1 MRIVKPLILL
11 AATSLAM
18 LGAARADEVNLLFG
32 TSTPPGT
39 HISLRVFHPWAD
51 RINEEGKGMLHI
63 DVRDGM
69 EIANPG
75 NFYSRVL
82 DDVIQIGWGSF
93 NSLPGTFPLSGFSNM
108 PFQTE
113 KSEDSSVALW
123 RLYRAG
129 FFDAEYKDIV
139 PLFVQIYPQS
149 QIHLAKTPKTPADFA
164 GLRLMVVAKTAAEV
178 VTRLGGA
185 PISLL
190 LPDLYQGLQRNTV
203 DGAVMSWTAFQP
215 FKLAE
220 VTTYHIETR
229 LGTPGA
235 MVFMTKKR
243 YAALSPE
250 ARKVIEENSG
260 EAESRALGK
269 AWDEVEGEARE
280 KAKNDPKHT
289 VFYPAAEVTA
299 KWEAATAPIID
310 SWVQTTPDGAKV
322 LAAFKENLAQVKAD
336 H

>member
-1 MRIVKPLILL
+1 MTGMGKLLVLL
-11 AATSLAM
+11 AAAIAM
-18 LGAARADEVNLLFG
+18 LGSARADEANLLFG
-32 TSTPPGT
+32 TSTPQGT
-39 HISLRVFHPWAD
+39 HISIRVFHPWAD
-51 RINEEGKGMLHI
+51 RINEQGKGVIHI
-63 DVRDGM
+63 DVRDGL

-82 DDVIQIGWGSF
+82 DDVIQVGWGSF
-93 NSLPGTFPLSGFSNM
+93 NSVPGTFPLSGFSNM

-113 KSEDSSVALW
+113 TSEDLSVAFW
-123 RLYRAG
+123 RLYKAG

-139 PLFVQIYPQS
+139 PLFVQVYPQS
-149 QIHLAKTPKTPADFA
+149 QIHLAKAPKTPGDFS
-164 GLRLMVVAKTAAEV
+164 GLRLMVVAKTAADV

-190 LPDLYQGLQRNTV
+190 LPDLYPALQRNTV

-229 LGTPGA
+229 LGTPAA

-250 ARKVIEENSG
+250 ARKIIDQNSG
-260 EAESRALGK
+260 EAESRTLGK
-269 AWDEVEGEARE
+269 AWDDVEGEARE
-280 KAKNDPKHT
+280 AAKNDPKHT
-289 VFYPAAEVTA
+289 VFNPPAAMTA
-299 KWEAATAPIID
+299 KWQAEVAPVTDAWVKAAPGGD
-310 SWVQTTPDGAKV
+310 KV
-322 LAAFKENLAQVKAD
+322 LTAFHQTLAQVKAGQ
-336 H
+336 

>member
-1 MRIVKPLILL
+1 MRALKLL
-11 AATSLAM
+11 VFLAVA
-18 LGAARADEVNLLFG
+18 LAFTGTARADEVNLLFG

-39 HISLRVFHPWAD
+39 HISIRVFHPWVD
-51 RINEEGKGMLHI
+51 RINAEGKGVLHI
-63 DVRDGM
+63 DIRDGL

-93 NSLPGTFPLSGFSNM
+93 NSVPGTFPLSGFSNM
-108 PFQTE
+108 PFETE
-113 KSEDSSVALW
+113 KSEDSSVAFW
-123 RLYRAG
+123 RLYKAG
-129 FFDAEYKDIV
+129 AFDAEYNDIV
-139 PLFVQIYPQS
+139 PLLVQVYPQS
-149 QIHLAKTPKTPADFA
+149 QIHLAKAPKTPGNFA
-164 GLRLMVVAKTAAEV
+164 GLRLMVVAKTAADV

-229 LGTPGA
+229 LGTPAA

-250 ARKVIEENSG
+250 ARKIIDQNSG

-269 AWDEVEGEARE
+269 AWDEVEGEARDA
-280 KAKNDPKHT
+280 AKNDPKHT
-289 VFYPAAEVTA
+289 VFVPAAEMTA
-299 KWEAATAPIID
+299 KWQAATAPVID
-310 SWVQTTPDGAKV
+310 AWEQATPGGDKV
-322 LAAFKENLAQVKAD
+322 LAAFKATLAQVKAGQ
-336 H
+336 

>member
-1 MRIVKPLILL
+1 MKLLALL
-11 AATSLAM
+11 AAAGLTM
-18 LGAARADEVNLLFG
+18 LGTARADEVNLLFG
-32 TSTPPGT
+32 TSTPQGT
-39 HISLRVFHPWAD
+39 HISIRVFHPWAD
-51 RINEEGKGMLHI
+51 RINDQGKGVVHI
-63 DVRDGM
+63 DMRDGL

-93 NSLPGTFPLSGFSNM
+93 NSVPGTFPLSGFSNM

-113 KSEDSSVALW
+113 KSEDSSVAFW
-123 RLYRAG
+123 RLYKAG
-129 FFDAEYKDIV
+129 TFDAEYKDIV
-139 PLFVQIYPQS
+139 PLFVQVYPQS
-149 QIHLAKTPKTPADFA
+149 QIHLAKPPKTPGDFT
-164 GLRLMVVAKTAAEV
+164 GLRLMVVAKTAADV

-185 PISLL
+185 PISLM

-229 LGTPGA
+229 LGTPAA

-250 ARKVIEENSG
+250 ARKIIDQNSG
-260 EAESRALGK
+260 ETESRALGK
-269 AWDEVEGEARE
+269 AWDEVEGEARDA
-280 KAKNDPKHT
+280 AKSDPKHT
-289 VFYPAAEVTA
+289 VFDPPADMTA
-299 KWEAATAPIID
+299 KWQAEAAPVTA
-310 SWVQTTPDGAKV
+310 SWEQATPGGDKV
-322 LAAFKENLAQVKAD
+322 LAAFRQTLAQVKAGQ
-336 H
+336 

>member
-1 MRIVKPLILL
+1 MGIGKLFGLL
-11 AATSLAM
+11 AVWTTM
-18 LGAARADEVNLLFG
+18 LGTAHADETNLLFG
-32 TSTPPGT
+32 TSTPQGT
-39 HISLRVFHPWAD
+39 HISIRVFHPWAD
-51 RINEEGKGMLHI
+51 RINEQGKGVIHI
-63 DVRDGM
+63 DVRDGL

-82 DDVIQIGWGSF
+82 DNVIQIGWGSF
-93 NSLPGTFPLSGFSNM
+93 NGVPGTFPRSSFSNM

-113 KSEDSSVALW
+113 TSQESSVAFW
-123 RLYRAG
+123 RLYKAG

-139 PLFVQIYPQS
+139 PLFVQVYPQS
-149 QIHLAKTPKTPADFA
+149 QIHLAKAPKTPGDFA

-190 LPDLYQGLQRNTV
+190 LPDLYPGLQRNTV

-229 LGTPGA
+229 LGTPAA
-235 MVFMTKKR
+235 MVFMKKQR

-250 ARKVIEENSG
+250 ARKIIDRNSG
-260 EAESRALGK
+260 EAESRVLGT
-269 AWDEVEGEARE
+269 AWDEVEGEARDA
-280 KAKNDPKHT
+280 AKKDPKHT
-289 VFYPAAEVTA
+289 LFYPPAAMTATWQAEV
-299 KWEAATAPIID
+299 APITD
-310 SWVQTTPDGAKV
+310 AWVNATPGGDKV
-322 LAAFKENLAQVKAD
+322 LAAFHQILAQVKAGQ
-336 H
+336 